1 MAKRVRV
8 SGLPPI
14 EPAKI
19 VSTGRGPRGRQ
30 GPPGQYI
37 PPANTI
43 TVAESGG
50 DYTNIQQA
58 IDRCAAEG
66 GGAVSIYP
74 GTYAENIT
82 VPDGVTVVGHGMPVL
97 DGNLT
102 IETGG
107 WVRFLKV
114 LGETTGICTREYITL
129 FNAGDTG
136 TQFTAGLPAMM
147 YCGVMWDGR
156 RYPFL
161 ARAYLEILA
170 TLGGSPLDNS
180 GLFRLYIVGIGTIVD
195 ADVAVM
201 TADISP
207 DSLRRSAD
215 IRHILWPLNND
226 AIVLLARHVTS
237 GSVRLY
243 DARLVLDLLE

>member
-14 EPAKI
+14 KPTRI

-50 DYTNIQQA
+50 DYTSIQQA
-58 IDRCAAEG
+58 IDRCVAEG
-66 GGAVSIYP
+66 GGTVDVHP

-82 VPDGVTVVGHGMPVL
+82 VPDGVTVVGHGIPVL

-114 LGETTGICTREYITL
+114 LGETTGICTREYISLLNGGIFGNPITSSS
-129 FNAGDTG
+129 NRYIPK
-136 TQFTAGLPAMM
+136 GL
-147 YCGVMWDGR
+147 MWDGR
-156 RYPFL
+156 RYPHL
-161 ARAYLEILA
+161 ARAYLEIVA
-170 TLGGSPLDNS
+170 TKKVAGSI
-180 GLFRLYIVGIGTIVD
+180 GQFQLYNLTDSTIYVNTKAIVSATTLSD
-195 ADVAVM
+195 
-201 TADISP
+201 TAFSQ
-207 DSLRRSAD
+207 SND
-215 IRHILWPLNND
+215 IRSILWPIENK
-226 AIVLLARHVTS
+226 AIILYAEIEFGALI
-237 GSVRLY
+237 LY